1 VSEMVGEFDRRR
13 RFLVEA
19 PNNLP
24 GVSCATPRGAFYA
37 FPAFRGYEMDSRA
50 AMAAY
55 LLEEARVA
63 CVPGTA
69 FGAGGEG
76 FIRLAYSTDYESIVA
91 GAERMRVALGGL
103 AR

>member
-1 VSEMVGEFDRRR
+1 
-13 RFLVEA
+13 
-19 PNNLP
+19 
-24 GVSCATPRGAFYA
+24 
-37 FPAFRGYEMDSRA
+37 MDSR

-69 FGAGGEG
+69 FGASGEG